1 MTAQPNVEVTPRMNQ
16 NAITMAS
23 RLTDFTRM
31 NSPTVFGSKV
41 NEDFHDFL
49 YKVYKFLYAM
59 GVS

>member
-1 MTAQPNVEVTPRMNQ
+1 MEVTPRMNQ